1 MAETIEPIR
10 IIRAFFL
17 CNVSSK
23 EEVIKKLKQLKVG
36 LAKTYPIASI
46 TLFGSFARS
55 EQTPDSDIDILVEL
69 NGQIGSKF
77 FDLADELESSLGQR
91 VDLVSKKGIK
101 PRYLKS
107 IESDLIYV

>member
-1 MAETIEPIR
+1 MTSR
-10 IIRAFFL
+10 
-17 CNVSSK
+17 
-23 EEVIKKLKQLKVG
+23 EEVLNKLTALKAQLVRS
-36 LAKTYPIASI
+36 YPIASI
-46 TLFGSFARS
+46 ALFGSFARS
-55 EQTPDSDIDILVEL
+55 EQTNHSDIDILVEL

-77 FDLADELESSLGQR
+77 IDLAEELEAYLGQR